1 MADVKTKILPG
12 ITHWQ
17 SPTFYAYYPSNSSV
31 AGFLGEMLSAGLG
44 IVGFSWVTSPA
55 ATELEMIV
63 LDWLA
68 KLLNLPEQF
77 LSKGYITINT

>member
-1 MADVKTKILPG
+1 
-12 ITHWQ
+12 
-17 SPTFYAYYPSNSSV
+17 
-31 AGFLGEMLSAGLG
+31 MLSAGLG

-63 LDWLA
+63 LDWVA

-77 LSKGYITINT
+77 MSKGNHFKT